1 MNPVAKASILL
12 HQSVLYGAW
21 IGAPWATT
29 YPSIDLSIFMCM
41 YVCIYIYRD
50 TERERGRDK
59 ESQHVYGDMQLLP
72 LFQQLAQWDW
82 TGVRRPVQ
90 VR

>member
-1 MNPVAKASILL
+1 MDRRTMGY
-12 HQSVLYGAW
+12 H
-21 IGAPWATT
+21 
-29 YPSIDLSIFMCM
+29 LSIYRSIYLHVYVCM
-41 YVCIYIYRD
+41 YVYIYRD